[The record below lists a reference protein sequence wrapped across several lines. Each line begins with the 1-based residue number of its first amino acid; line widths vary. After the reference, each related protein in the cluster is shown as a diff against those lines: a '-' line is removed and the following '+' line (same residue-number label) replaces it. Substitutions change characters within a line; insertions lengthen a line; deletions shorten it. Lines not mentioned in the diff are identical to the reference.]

1 MDIKSINLYDISGKS
16 VFKKIDLGMKS
27 SFEIPTSSLSEGVY
41 LVELEPVE
49 EPIITQKI
57 IVKSQN

>member
-1 MDIKSINLYDISGKS
+1 
-16 VFKKIDLGMKS
+16 MKS